1 MVGEAADSC
10 SAQLWRRARPRPWV
24 CVLPRHLS
32 QIRLVKS
39 RNTRLRDTGSQ
50 SRSFCTYPSSLTR
63 CQRRRRLPDCAAR
76 PLFFRQ
82 PCRNPSGPT
91 IRRREGSHRTWRDGR
106 GRAMGRGKESRT
118 SRSWSVADV
127 DDVVVDPSVG
137 RSVCRPIGGQ
147 SAPRGPGR
155 DKQAQADSTGGQARF
170 SVFSSH
176 TRSRTSKEI
185 ETNRICLS
193 LIPSNSLSPLHSFAR
208 GFRQSVRSVVCKFVI
223 VTFLASLFSRQFH
236 IRCHSFT

>member
-1 MVGEAADSC
+1 MAK
-10 SAQLWRRARPRPWV
+10 ARPRPWV

-118 SRSWSVADV
+118 SRSCSVANV

-137 RSVCRPIGGQ
+137 RSVGLSSHRWSVSATRPREGQ
-147 SAPRGPGR
+147 A
-155 DKQAQADSTGGQARF
+155 STGRLNRRPGALL
-170 SVFSSH
+170 SVLVAHSL
-176 TRSRTSKEI
+176 TYVEG
-185 ETNRICLS
+185 NRNEQDLPLPHS
-193 LIPSNSLSPLHSFAR
+193 L
-208 GFRQSVRSVVCKFVI
+208 
-223 VTFLASLFSRQFH
+223 
-236 IRCHSFT
+236 